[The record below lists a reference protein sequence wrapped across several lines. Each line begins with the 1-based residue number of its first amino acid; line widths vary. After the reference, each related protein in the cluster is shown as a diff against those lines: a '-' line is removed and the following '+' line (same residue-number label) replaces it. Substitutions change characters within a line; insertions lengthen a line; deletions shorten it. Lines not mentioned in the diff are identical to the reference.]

1 MVINLGSL
9 VDGME
14 CGGGGEGTEGY
25 YAELSGKT
33 KETASVDRKFHSF
46 SVFSMARE
54 SLSARAVIA

>member
-14 CGGGGEGTEGY
+14 CGGGGY

-33 KETASVDRKFHSF
+33 KETASIERKFHSLI
-46 SVFSMARE
+46 VFSMVWE
-54 SLSARAVIA
+54 SLSARAVIVIA

>member
-14 CGGGGEGTEGY
+14 CGGRGEGY

-33 KETASVDRKFHSF
+33 TETASIEQKFHSLI
-46 SVFSMARE
+46 VFSMVRE